1 MAVEPNNPFA
11 ELLAAQQKNIQ
22 AMTQANQIAI
32 AGLQSAATR
41 QMEFIQ
47 KAMSDAQLAMQGG
60 ASTGVNDAVAS
71 QAEVARQAF
80 DQSIANM
87 RELADML
94 QKSSRE
100 AVDVVNQRIAQSL
113 QELKDRVTPPKG

>member
-1 MAVEPNNPFA
+1 MAGDPKNPFA

-41 QMEFIQ
+41 QMEFMQ
-47 KAMSDAQLAMQGG
+47 KAISDAQLAMQGG
-60 ASTGVNDAVAS
+60 ASMGVNDAVAR

-80 DQSIANM
+80 DQSIASM

-113 QELKDRVTPPKG
+113 QELKDRATPPKS

>member
-1 MAVEPNNPFA
+1 MAAEPNNPFA
-11 ELLAAQQKNIQ
+11 DLLAAQQKNIQ

-41 QMEFIQ
+41 QLEFIQ
-47 KAMSDAQLAMQGG
+47 KAMSDAQVAMQGG
-60 ASTGVNDAVAS
+60 ASTGVNDAVAR